1 MSDITRGMINAFLP
15 PGAIWTPKEDEDF
28 DKLLEGMA
36 DNAEILRA
44 FLLQLADIRRP
55 SATPIELLSDLET
68 EFGIVT
74 NTNLTEQQR
83 RDQLSSIKFSK
94 GGNGDLDFMEAS
106 LRDAGF
112 DVYVHANDP
121 PVDPALLVASTSFI
135 VSGRFNR
142 SAASLTSEDWPLVFF
157 VGGLATRDGGTD
169 ELLSI
174 EIASIPID
182 GASTFKRII
191 QRSMPMHAWAATA
204 VVGNK
209 SNYFGFDEDPE
220 ANGFGDTGIPGAGG
234 YLAELL

>member
-1 MSDITRGMINAFLP
+1 MSDLTRKMIDAFLP
-15 PGAIWTPKEDEDF
+15 PGAIWTPQEDEDF

-36 DNAEILRA
+36 DNAEVVRA
-44 FLLQLADIRRP
+44 FLDQLADIRRP
-55 SATPIELLSDLET
+55 SATPLELLSDLEK

-83 RDQLSSIKFSK
+83 RDQLASIKFSR
-94 GGNGDLDFMEAS
+94 GGNGGKDFLEAS

-112 DVYVHANDP
+112 DVYVHENDP
-121 PVDPALLVASTSFI
+121 PVDPAPLVSTTSFI
-135 VSGRFNR
+135 VAGRVGR

-157 VGGLATRDGGTD
+157 IGGPATRDGGTG

-182 GASTFKRII
+182 GAVTFKRII

-209 SNYFGFDEDPE
+209 VNYFGFDEDPG
-220 ANGFGDTGIPGAGG
+220 ANGFGDTGIPSAGG
-234 YLAELL
+234 FLAELL